1 VLRLQQWSQQV
12 AMAHAIETGTVS
24 PENVRKR
31 LVRVPTTLHNHL
43 LTAALTHPDS
53 FVRRRALS
61 AMAKLEVPH
70 FARDF
75 LLRLDGHLERDL
87 GLAHIREALALMNS
101 TAREQVAGE
110 IGPII
115 EKQMMTIRDA
125 IDMQTKRRLEE
136 IRSLLRLA

>member
-1 VLRLQQWSQQV
+1 
-12 AMAHAIETGTVS
+12 
-24 PENVRKR
+24 
-31 LVRVPTTLHNHL
+31 
-43 LTAALTHPDS
+43 
-53 FVRRRALS
+53 
-61 AMAKLEVPH
+61 MAKLEVPH

-87 GLAHIREALALMNS
+87 GLAHIREALALMNA

-115 EKQMMTIRDA
+115 EKQMATIREA

-136 IRSLLRLA
+136 IRSMLRLA